1 MDESS
6 DEASQVDA
14 PDVSE
19 ADRKGVF
26 PIVLTIGAVVVA
38 AALIL
43 LILRKRRY

>member
-19 ADRKGVF
+19 ADSKGVF

-43 LILRKRRY
+43 LILRKRR